1 MASRVS
7 GDDTGDGVGEEKE
20 GEFLSLLSIYLLP
33 DAVRRSCASLIDGP
47 MTGERSQEQ
56 AILLSRSG

>member
-20 GEFLSLLSIYLLP
+20 GEFLSLS
-33 DAVRRSCASLIDGP
+33 SLFTFSLMPSDDHVPVIDGP